1 MITLLDLLVRE
12 WARYEFHR
20 HRTLTDL
27 AEIRTQLALGRRHL
41 SYPCRWLLDLII
53 RVCFRL

>member
-1 MITLLDLLVRE
+1 MITLLDVLVRE

-20 HRTLTDL
+20 QRTLTDL

-41 SYPCRWLLDLII
+41 NELKLSMHMAS
-53 RVCFRL
+53 